1 MLHYYVGL
9 QAKLQK
15 LFHMFVEVLHVKQ
28 HNQKMNDSDLTSPTN
43 LCFINYNEAANIAWK
58 NQNDNNEHYSYEQ

>member
-1 MLHYYVGL
+1 M
-9 QAKLQK
+9 
-15 LFHMFVEVLHVKQ
+15 FHIFVEVLHVKQ